1 MKKLLAL
8 VLAAMMLLGCIS
20 FASAEEGKIKLV
32 VWSFTN
38 ELQKDMIERYYEANH
53 PEIEFEFQVYP
64 TDGNAYTTKVDN
76 LFGSNA
82 ASEEAPDI
90 FTLEAAFVK
99 HYVESD
105 WTGDLKTIGFTDE
118 ELANAFPVMA
128 QIGQNAAGVQK
139 GLSWQSTPGALM
151 YRASLA
157 EKYLGVKTPEE
168 FQEKVKDWDAFL
180 ETAEEL
186 KEASQGACK
195 MICGSGDIWNAYQYQ
210 RSEGW
215 VVDGKLV
222 IDDELLD
229 FEELCKTLEQ
239 DDLSQKAGAWGETW
253 FAGMQGANET
263 LCYLLP
269 TWGLHYTL
277 KPNCVTGG
285 FTPNPADPEHT
296 EEKLAE
302 LSAANNG
309 TYGDWRMVDGPVA
322 YSWGGTWIAINAAKV
337 ATADDAKKAAMHDLI
352 KFFTL
357 DDEWLLTYAKDT
369 GDFVGSASA
378 VEKYLAEGEHPNPFL
393 GGQDHYAIFA
403 KGAALA
409 NGSLMSEYD
418 DTINGLW
425 NDYVTTPYTKGEKDL
440 DTCLAEFKTA
450 VAAAITTITVE

>member
-1 MKKLLAL
+1 MKKVLAL
-8 VLAAMMLLGCIS
+8 ILACMLLVGCMS

-38 ELQKDMIERYYEANH
+38 ELQGMIEKYYLPNH
-53 PEIEFEFQVYP
+53 PELEIEFQIYP

-76 LFGSNA
+76 LLGANA
-82 ASEEAPDI
+82 TSEEAPDI

-99 HYVESD
+99 HYVQMD

-118 ELANAFPVMA
+118 ELSTAFPVMA
-128 QIGQNAAGVQK
+128 QIGQNSEGVQK
-139 GLSWQSTPGALM
+139 GLSWQSTPGVLM

-168 FQEKVKDWDAFL
+168 MQAKVCDWDTFL

-195 MICGSGDIWNAYQYQ
+195 MVIGSGDIWNAYQYQ
-210 RSEGW
+210 RAQGW

-229 FEELCKTLEQ
+229 FEELCYTLEQ
-239 DDLSQKAGAWGETW
+239 DDLTHKGGAWSEVW
-253 FAGMQGANET
+253 FAGMRGELET
-263 LCYLLP
+263 LCYFLP

-277 KPNCVTGG
+277 KPNCVAGWDAE
-285 FTPNPADPEHT
+285 NPDSEENIANAT
-296 EEKLAE
+296 E
-302 LSAANNG
+302 NG
-309 TYGDWRMVDGPVA
+309 TYGDWRIVDGPVA
-322 YSWGGTWIAINAAKV
+322 YSWGGTWMGINAAK
-337 ATADDAKKAAMHDLI
+337 AAEASPEKKQAMHDLI
-352 KFFTL
+352 YFFSL
-357 DDEWLLTYAKDT
+357 NEDFLVQYAQDS
-369 GDFVGSASA
+369 GDFVGSAKA
-378 VEKYLAEGEHPNPFL
+378 VETILANGGTPNPFL

-403 KGAALA
+403 SAAALA

-425 NDYVTTPYTKGEKDL
+425 NDYVTTPYTKGEVDL
-440 DTCLAEFKTA
+440 ETALANFKTA

>member
-1 MKKLLAL
+1 MKKILSL
-8 VLAAMMLLGCIS
+8 VLALALAIGMMS
-20 FASAEEGKIKLV
+20 FATAEDGKIKLV

-38 ELQKDMIERYYEANH
+38 ELQGMIEKYYLPNH
-53 PEIEFEFQVYP
+53 PELDIEFQIYP

-76 LFGSNA
+76 TFGANA
-82 ASEEAPDI
+82 ASDEAPDI

-105 WTGDLKTIGFTDE
+105 WTGDLKDIGFTDE
-118 ELANAFPVMA
+118 ELAVAFPVMA
-128 QIGQNAAGVQK
+128 QIGQNSAGVQK
-139 GLSWQSTPGALM
+139 GLSWQSTPGVLM

-168 FQEKVKDWDAFL
+168 MQAKVADWDTFL

-186 KEASQGACK
+186 KTASNGEVK
-195 MICGSGDIWNAYQYQ
+195 MIIGSGDIWNAYQYQ
-210 RSEGW
+210 RSEPW

-229 FEELCKTLEQ
+229 FEELVKTMEQ
-239 DDLSQKAGAWGETW
+239 DDLTHKGGAWSEPW
-253 FAGMQGANET
+253 FAGMRGELPT
-263 LCYLLP
+263 LCYFLP

-277 KPNCVTGG
+277 KPNCVAGWDAE
-285 FTPNPADPEHT
+285 NPDSEENIKKAT
-296 EEKLAE
+296 EE
-302 LSAANNG
+302 G
-309 TYGDWRMVDGPVA
+309 TYGDWRITDGPVA
-322 YSWGGTWIAINAAKV
+322 YSWGGTWMGINAAK
-337 ATADDAKKAAMHDLI
+337 AAQADDAKKAAMHDLI

-357 DDEWLLTYAKDT
+357 DDDFLTQYAKDS
-369 GDFVGSASA
+369 GDFVGSKAA
-378 VEKYLAEGEHPNPFL
+378 VDKILAEGGTPNPFL

-403 KGAALA
+403 SAAALA

-418 DTINGLW
+418 DTINSLW

-440 DTCLAEFKTA
+440 DTCLKEFKEA

>member
-1 MKKLLAL
+1 MKKVLSLVLALAL
-8 VLAAMMLLGCIS
+8 VLGCMS
-20 FASAEEGKIKLV
+20 FASADDAKIKLV

-38 ELQKDMIERYYEANH
+38 ELQGMIEKYYLPNH
-53 PEIEFEFQVYP
+53 PELDIEFQIYP

-76 LFGSNA
+76 TFGANA

-105 WTGDLKTIGFTDE
+105 WTGDLKDIGFTDE
-118 ELANAFPVMA
+118 ELAVAFPVMA
-128 QIGQNAAGVQK
+128 QIGQSAAGVQK
-139 GLSWQSTPGALM
+139 GLSWQSTPGVLM

-157 EKYLGVKTPEE
+157 EKYLGVTSPEE
-168 FQEKVKDWDAFL
+168 MQAKVADWDTFL

-186 KEASQGACK
+186 KTASNGECK
-195 MICGSGDIWNAYQYQ
+195 MVIGAGDIWNAYQYQ

-215 VVDGKLV
+215 VVDNKLV

-229 FEELCKTLEQ
+229 FEELCKTLEE
-239 DDLSQKAGAWGETW
+239 DDLTHKGDAWSEVW
-253 FAGMQGANET
+253 FAGMRGELPT
-263 LCYLLP
+263 LCYFLP

-277 KPNCVTGG
+277 KPNCVAGWDAE
-285 FTPNPADPEHT
+285 NPDSEENIKNAT
-296 EEKLAE
+296 E
-302 LSAANNG
+302 NG
-309 TYGDWRMVDGPVA
+309 TYGDWRITDGPVA
-322 YSWGGTWIAINAAKV
+322 YSWGGTWMGINAAK
-337 ATADDAKKAAMHDLI
+337 AAQADDAKKAAMHDLI

-357 DDEWLLTYAKDT
+357 DDDFLTQYAKDS
-369 GDFVGSASA
+369 GDFVGSKAA
-378 VEKYLAEGEHPNPFL
+378 VDKILAEGGTPNPFL

-403 KGAALA
+403 SAAALA

-418 DTINGLW
+418 DTINKLW
-425 NDYVTTPYTKGEKDL
+425 SDYVTTPYTKGEKDL

>member
-1 MKKLLAL
+1 MKKVLSLVLALAL
-8 VLAAMMLLGCIS
+8 VLGCAS
-20 FASAEEGKIKLV
+20 FATAENAKIKLV
-32 VWSFTN
+32 VWSFTA
-38 ELQKDMIERYYEANH
+38 ELQGMIEKYYAPNH

-76 LFGSNA
+76 TFGANA

-105 WTGDLKTIGFTDE
+105 WTGDLKSIGFTDD
-118 ELANAFPVMA
+118 ELAVAFPVMA
-128 QIGQNAAGVQK
+128 QIGANAAGVQK
-139 GLSWQSTPGALM
+139 GLSWQSTPGVLM

-168 FQEKVKDWDAFL
+168 FQEKVKDWDTFL

-186 KEASQGACK
+186 KTASNGECK
-195 MICGSGDIWNAYQYQ
+195 MVIGAGDIWNAYQYQ
-210 RSEGW
+210 RTQPW

-239 DDLSQKAGAWGETW
+239 DDLSHKGGAWSEVWFSGMRGELP
-253 FAGMQGANET
+253 T
-263 LCYLLP
+263 LCYFLP

-277 KPNCVTGG
+277 KPHCAEGW
-285 FTPNPADPEHT
+285 DDKLS
-296 EEKLAE
+296 EEENLAKLGD
-302 LSAANNG
+302 NKG
-309 TYGDWRMVDGPVA
+309 TYGDWRLTDGPVA
-322 YSWGGTWIAINAAKV
+322 YSWGGTWMGINAAK
-337 ATADDAKKAAMHDLI
+337 AANADDAKKAAMHDLI

-357 DDEWLLTYAKDT
+357 DDEFLIQYAKDS
-369 GDFVGSASA
+369 GDFVGSKAA
-378 VEKYLAEGEHPNPFL
+378 VDKILADGGTPNPFL

-403 KGAALA
+403 SAAALA
-409 NGSLMSEYD
+409 NGSLMSQYD

-425 NDYVTTPYTKGEKDL
+425 NDYVTTPYTKGEKEL
-440 DTCLAEFKTA
+440 DECLTEFKAA
-450 VAAAITTITVE
+450 VAAAITTISVD

>member
-1 MKKLLAL
+1 MKKVLSLVLALAL
-8 VLAAMMLLGCIS
+8 VLGCMS
-20 FASAEEGKIKLV
+20 FASADDAKIKLV

-38 ELQKDMIERYYEANH
+38 ELQGMIEKYYLPNH
-53 PEIEFEFQVYP
+53 PELDIEFQIYP

-76 LFGSNA
+76 TFGANA

-105 WTGDLKTIGFTDE
+105 WTGDLKDIGFTDE
-118 ELANAFPVMA
+118 ELAVAFPVMA
-128 QIGQNAAGVQK
+128 QIGQSAAGVQK
-139 GLSWQSTPGALM
+139 GLSWQSTPGVLM

-157 EKYLGVKTPEE
+157 EKYLGVTSPEE
-168 FQEKVKDWDAFL
+168 MQAKVADWDTFL

-186 KEASQGACK
+186 KTASNGECK
-195 MICGSGDIWNAYQYQ
+195 MVIGAGDIWNAYQYQ

-215 VVDGKLV
+215 VVDNKLV

-229 FEELCKTLEQ
+229 FEELCKTLEE
-239 DDLSQKAGAWGETW
+239 DDLTHKGDAWSEVW
-253 FAGMQGANET
+253 FAGMRGELPT
-263 LCYLLP
+263 LCYFLP

-277 KPNCVTGG
+277 KPNCVAGWDAE
-285 FTPNPADPEHT
+285 NPDSEENIKNAT
-296 EEKLAE
+296 E
-302 LSAANNG
+302 NG
-309 TYGDWRMVDGPVA
+309 TYGDWRITDGPVA
-322 YSWGGTWIAINAAKV
+322 YSWGGTWMGINAAK
-337 ATADDAKKAAMHDLI
+337 AAQADDAKKAAMHDLI

-357 DDEWLLTYAKDT
+357 DDDFLTQYAKDS
-369 GDFVGSASA
+369 GDFVGSKTA
-378 VEKYLAEGEHPNPFL
+378 VDKILAEGGTPNPFL

-403 KGAALA
+403 SAAALA

-418 DTINGLW
+418 DTINKLW
-425 NDYVTTPYTKGEKDL
+425 SDYVTTPYTKGEKDL

>member
-1 MKKLLAL
+1 MKKVLSLVLALAL
-8 VLAAMMLLGCIS
+8 VLGVMS
-20 FASAEEGKIKLV
+20 FASAEDAKIKLV
-32 VWSFTN
+32 VYSFTN
-38 ELQKDMIERYYEANH
+38 ELQGMIEKYYAPNH
-53 PEIEFEFQVYP
+53 PELEFDFQIYP
-64 TDGNAYTTKVDN
+64 TDGDAYTTKVDT
-76 LFGSNA
+76 LLGSDA

-99 HYVESD
+99 HYVEMD
-105 WTGDLKTIGFTDE
+105 WTGDLKDIGFTDE
-118 ELANAFPVMA
+118 ELAVAFPVMA

-139 GLSWQSTPGALM
+139 GLSWQSTPGVLM

-168 FQEKVKDWDAFL
+168 MQEKVKDWDTFL

-186 KEASQGACK
+186 KTASEGACK
-195 MICGSGDIWNAYQYQ
+195 MVTGSGDIWNAYQYQ
-210 RSEGW
+210 RAQGW
-215 VVDGKLV
+215 VVDGKLN

-239 DDLSQKAGAWGETW
+239 DDLTQKGNAWSEIW
-253 FAGMQGANET
+253 FAGMKGANET
-263 LCYLLP
+263 LCYFLP

-277 KPNCVTGG
+277 KPNCVEGWDAE
-285 FTPNPADPEHT
+285 NPDSEANIKNAT
-296 EEKLAE
+296 E
-302 LSAANNG
+302 NG
-309 TYGDWRMVDGPVA
+309 TYGDWRITDGPVA
-322 YSWGGTWIAINAAKV
+322 YSWGGTWMGINAAKAAV
-337 ATADDAKKAAMHDLI
+337 ADDAKKAAMHDLI

-357 DDEWLLTYAKDT
+357 DDDFLTQYAADS
-369 GDFVGSASA
+369 GDFVGSAKA
-378 VEKYLAEGEHPNPFL
+378 VETILANGGTPNPFL

-403 KGAALA
+403 KAAALA

-440 DTCLAEFKTA
+440 DTCLAEFKAA

>member
-1 MKKLLAL
+1 MKKVLSLVLALAL
-8 VLAAMMLLGCIS
+8 VLGCMS
-20 FASAEEGKIKLV
+20 FASADDAKIKLV

-38 ELQKDMIERYYEANH
+38 ELQGMIEKYYLPNH
-53 PEIEFEFQVYP
+53 PELDIEFQIYP

-76 LFGSNA
+76 TFGANA

-105 WTGDLKTIGFTDE
+105 WTGDLKDIGFTDE
-118 ELANAFPVMA
+118 ELAAAFPVMA
-128 QIGQNAAGVQK
+128 QIGQSSAGVQK
-139 GLSWQSTPGALM
+139 GLSWQSTPGVLM

-157 EKYLGVKTPEE
+157 EKYLGVTSPEE
-168 FQEKVKDWDAFL
+168 MQAKVADWDTFL

-186 KEASQGACK
+186 KTASNGECK
-195 MICGSGDIWNAYQYQ
+195 MVIGAGDIWNAYQYQ

-215 VVDGKLV
+215 VVDNKLV

-229 FEELCKTLEQ
+229 FEELCKTLEE
-239 DDLSQKAGAWGETW
+239 DDLTHKGDAWSEVW
-253 FAGMQGANET
+253 FAGMRGELPT
-263 LCYLLP
+263 LCYFLP

-277 KPNCVTGG
+277 KPNCVAGWDAE
-285 FTPNPADPEHT
+285 NPDSEENIKNAT
-296 EEKLAE
+296 E
-302 LSAANNG
+302 NG
-309 TYGDWRMVDGPVA
+309 TYGDWRITDGPVA
-322 YSWGGTWIAINAAKV
+322 YSWGGTWMGINAAK
-337 ATADDAKKAAMHDLI
+337 AAQADDAKKAAMHDLI

-357 DDEWLLTYAKDT
+357 DDDFLTQYAKDS
-369 GDFVGSASA
+369 GDFVGSKAA
-378 VEKYLAEGEHPNPFL
+378 VDKILAEGGTPNPFL

-403 KGAALA
+403 SAAALA

-418 DTINGLW
+418 DTINKLW
-425 NDYVTTPYTKGEKDL
+425 SDYVTTPYTKGEKDL

>member
-1 MKKLLAL
+1 MKKILSL
-8 VLAAMMLLGCIS
+8 VLALALAIGMMS
-20 FASAEEGKIKLV
+20 FATAEDGKIKLV

-38 ELQKDMIERYYEANH
+38 ELQGMIEKYYLPNH
-53 PEIEFEFQVYP
+53 PELDIEFQIYP

-76 LFGSNA
+76 TFGANA
-82 ASEEAPDI
+82 TSDEAPDI

-105 WTGDLKTIGFTDE
+105 WTGDLKDIGFTDE
-118 ELANAFPVMA
+118 ELAVAFPVMA
-128 QIGQNAAGVQK
+128 QIGQNSAGVQK
-139 GLSWQSTPGALM
+139 GLSWQSTPGVLM

-168 FQEKVKDWDAFL
+168 MQAKVADWDTFL

-186 KEASQGACK
+186 KTASNGEVK
-195 MICGSGDIWNAYQYQ
+195 MIIGSGDIWNAYQYQ
-210 RSEGW
+210 RSEPW

-229 FEELCKTLEQ
+229 FEELVKTMEQ
-239 DDLSQKAGAWGETW
+239 DDLTHKGGAWSEPW
-253 FAGMQGANET
+253 FAGMRGELPT
-263 LCYLLP
+263 LCYFLP

-277 KPNCVTGG
+277 KPNCVAGWDAE
-285 FTPNPADPEHT
+285 NPDSEENIKKAT
-296 EEKLAE
+296 EE
-302 LSAANNG
+302 G
-309 TYGDWRMVDGPVA
+309 TYGDWRITDGPVA
-322 YSWGGTWIAINAAKV
+322 YSWGGTWMGINAAK
-337 ATADDAKKAAMHDLI
+337 AAQADDAKKAAMHDLI

-357 DDEWLLTYAKDT
+357 DDDFLTQYAKDS
-369 GDFVGSASA
+369 GDFVGSKAA
-378 VEKYLAEGEHPNPFL
+378 VDKILAEGGTPNPFL

-403 KGAALA
+403 SAAALA

-418 DTINGLW
+418 DTINSLW

-440 DTCLAEFKTA
+440 DTCLKEFKEA

>member
-1 MKKLLAL
+1 MKKLLAI
-8 VLAAMMLLGCIS
+8 VLAAMMLLSCIS
-20 FASAEEGKIKLV
+20 FASAEGEKIKLV

-38 ELQKDMIERYYEANH
+38 ELQGMIEKYYLPNH
-53 PEIEFEFQVYP
+53 PELEIEFQIYP
-64 TDGNAYTTKVDN
+64 TDGSAYTTKVDN
-76 LFGSNA
+76 TFGADATSA
-82 ASEEAPDI
+82 DAPDI

-105 WTGDLKTIGFTDE
+105 WTGDLKSIGFTDE
-118 ELANAFPVMA
+118 ELSTAFPVMA

-139 GLSWQSTPGALM
+139 GLSWQSTPGVLM

-168 FQEKVKDWDAFL
+168 FQEKVKDWDTFL

-186 KEASQGACK
+186 KEKSEGACK
-195 MICGSGDIWNAYQYQ
+195 MVIGAGDIWNAYQYQ
-210 RSEGW
+210 RAEGW

-239 DDLSQKAGAWGETW
+239 DDLTHKGGAWSEVW
-253 FAGMQGANET
+253 FAGMRGEIET
-263 LCYLLP
+263 LCYFLP

-277 KPNCVTGG
+277 KPHCAEGWN
-285 FTPNPADPEHT
+285 D
-296 EEKLAE
+296 KLSDE
-302 LSAANNG
+302 DNLAALGENIG

-322 YSWGGTWIAINAAKV
+322 YSWGGTWMGINAAKA

-352 KFFTL
+352 YFFTL
-357 DDEWLLTYAKDT
+357 NDDFLTQYAADS
-369 GDFVGSASA
+369 GDFVGSAKA
-378 VEKYLAEGEHPNPFL
+378 VETILANGGTPNPFL

-403 KGAALA
+403 SAAALA

-418 DTINGLW
+418 ADINDLW
-425 NDYVTTPYTKGEKDL
+425 DKFVTTPYTKGEKDL
-440 DTCLAEFKTA
+440 DACLADFKEQ
-450 VAAAITTITVE
+450 VAATITTITVE